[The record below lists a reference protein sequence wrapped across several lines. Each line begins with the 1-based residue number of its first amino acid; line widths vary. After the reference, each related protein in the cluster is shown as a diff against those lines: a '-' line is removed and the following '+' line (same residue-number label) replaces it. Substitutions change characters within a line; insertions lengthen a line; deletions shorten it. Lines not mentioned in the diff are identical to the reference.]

1 MGSVVTEYS
10 IPMVSWE
17 RSLEICWSYS
27 PGIGWR
33 SVLPAEYI
41 QSPTSEPML
50 PSTKLLVENPGAVA
64 MLPKA
69 KLSVVEHVGA
79 GLSVVEHDGAGVVF
93 IGLLWNSISPS
104 LLSRQTHLTSIL
116 NLLW

>member
-1 MGSVVTEYS
+1 M
-10 IPMVSWE
+10 
-17 RSLEICWSYS
+17 
-27 PGIGWR
+27 
-33 SVLPAEYI
+33 LPAEYI

-50 PSTKLLVENPGAVA
+50 PSTKLLVENPGVVA

-69 KLSVVEHVGA
+69 KLSVVEHVEAGLSVVEHVEAGLSVVEHVGAGLSVVEHVGA

-116 NLLW
+116 NLL